1 MTETASCTE
10 IKTKTKTRRALALGQ
25 QRLLKGL
32 IKQPAVISEATNDYL
47 DSKPSEE
54 DRTFRKLQFP
64 HSTRF

>member
-10 IKTKTKTRRALALGQ
+10 IKTKTRRALALGQ

-32 IKQPAVISEATNDYL
+32 IKEPAVISEATNDYL